1 MVLACRKRP
10 ADVETLR
17 QASERVERDLFQE
30 YEEEVPSKT
39 IGAHVL
45 RELKNVDTVAYVRFA
60 SVYLEFETVVDF
72 EEIISS
78 VQQEVAGEA
87 VLR

>member
-10 ADVETLR
+10 VDVETLR
-17 QASERVERDLFQE
+17 DASERVERDLFQE
-30 YEEEVPSKT
+30 YEEEVPSNA
-39 IGAHVL
+39 IGHRVLKEL
-45 RELKNVDTVAYVRFA
+45 REVDTVAYVRFA
-60 SVYLEFETVVDF
+60 SVYFEFDTVADF

-78 VQQEVAGEA
+78 VQQGVAGEP

>member
-1 MVLACRKRP
+1 V
-10 ADVETLR
+10 DVETLR

-39 IGAHVL
+39 IGEHVL

-60 SVYLEFETVVDF
+60 SVYFEFETVVDF

-78 VQQEVAGEA
+78 VQREVAGEA